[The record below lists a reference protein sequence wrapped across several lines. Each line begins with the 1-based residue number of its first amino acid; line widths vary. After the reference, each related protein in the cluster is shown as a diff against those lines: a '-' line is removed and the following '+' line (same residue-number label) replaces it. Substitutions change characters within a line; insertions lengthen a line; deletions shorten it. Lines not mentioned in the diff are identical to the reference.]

1 MFKRSKILKHVRL
14 EFVCGLFFAFS
25 SASAADL
32 PQADL
37 SNPSSVS
44 YSTWIKQQDTNASAK
59 EKKVVPPATKVKPS
73 EARSYI
79 DSASKILEAEQRDIA
94 KTEQALNE
102 QKSKIAIIKD
112 GIEYAN
118 SLNARIEELNRQLQA
133 TKNDLV
139 TTQEVVVKADKRN
152 QELAQVAEVS
162 KDLSKTL
169 DSEKAKNA
177 AIRKQLELLS
187 TMMQEQADAE
197 ANSLK
202 RELNLLES
210 RKEKMK
216 SVVGK

>member
-1 MFKRSKILKHVRL
+1 M
-14 EFVCGLFFAFS
+14 
-25 SASAADL
+25 
-32 PQADL
+32 
-37 SNPSSVS
+37 
-44 YSTWIKQQDTNASAK
+44 
-59 EKKVVPPATKVKPS
+59 
-73 EARSYI
+73 
-79 DSASKILEAEQRDIA
+79 EAEQRDIA